1 MFEKKKIK
9 ELTEYWITVSK
20 KDLKDMQSLYKGKR
34 YSGCLLFGH
43 MILEKVLKALVVKTT
58 KKHSPKIHN
67 LLRLAELSKLKFSD
81 EEWDILAEADTF
93 NMEARYPDEKL
104 EFYKK
109 CTKTYADRFYKPITS
124 LHKELCQK
132 VNLKK

>member
-1 MFEKKKIK
+1 MLSEKQIK
-9 ELTEYWITVSK
+9 GLIEYWITVSK
-20 KDLKDMQSLYKGKR
+20 KDFKDMQSLYKGKR

-43 MILEKVLKALVVKTT
+43 MILEKALKALVVKAT
-58 KKHSPKIHN
+58 KKHAPKIHN
-67 LLRLAELSKLKFSD
+67 LNRLAELSKLDFND

-109 CTKTYADRFYKPITS
+109 CIKTYTDRFYKPIIS
-124 LHKELCQK
+124 LHKKLCQK